1 MIGGNA
7 PETIL
12 SLKSGDKWQ
21 LINWNKVI
29 RIVKSLQA
37 RIVKAVKAQ
46 KWNRVR
52 DLQRLLTNSFCAK
65 LLAVRKVT
73 ENKGKRTVGI
83 DKEIWDSAEKKY
95 NAAENLSNKGYKALA
110 VRRIKIPKSNGKLR
124 PLGIPTMRDRAMQA
138 LHLLGLDPV
147 SETLADTTSYGFRP
161 YRSCADAMNKCHKM
175 LAKKVSPTW
184 ILEGD
189 IKGCFDNISHEWLL
203 ENIPM
208 NKRVLKQWLKSG
220 YLEKQQLFPTKD
232 GTPQGSVISPTLANM
247 VLDGMVSAID
257 TALNIKRM
265 HRDGSNKN
273 PHKIHLIRYADDF
286 VVTASNKEVLE
297 EKVKPAIV
305 EFLAKRGLELS
316 KEKTFITHIDQGFDF
331 LGKTVRK
338 YKGKLNIRP
347 SKKNIATFLQ
357 KIQKTIHQNRTVKTV
372 NLLYLLNNQIRGW
385 TMYHRMDNSKITFSY
400 IDHKIWKMTWKW
412 ACRRHGTRKN
422 KHWVADKYYRR
433 HEGRKWTMFDYDTN
447 GNLIT
452 LMWASTVKIK
462 YHTHIRGSV
471 NPYDPV
477 DEMYF
482 EQRNDRK
489 MVQQIAGRKML
500 TFLYKNQKGI
510 CPICQLNITKETG
523 WETHHIVEKH
533 KGGKFI
539 YENLVML
546 HPVCH
551 KQVHSKYNTV
561 AKKIAALA
569 KSDKR

>member
-1 MIGGNA
+1 MRVSDDGESKCFAVMAEIAAQCRTRKRADFRRVFCHKKLVSKLLSSGKVEDMFNCIPVLNFMIGGNA

-52 DLQRLLTNSFCAK
+52 DLQRLLTNSTCAK

-316 KEKTFITHIDQGFDF
+316 KEKTFITQIDQGFDF
-331 LGKTVRK
+331 WAKPLENIRANSISDQARRTLRPFYRK
-338 YKGKLNIRP
+338 YRRLF
-347 SKKNIATFLQ
+347 T
-357 KIQKTIHQNRTVKTV
+357 KIGQLK
-372 NLLYLLNNQIRGW
+372 
-385 TMYHRMDNSKITFSY
+385 
-400 IDHKIWKMTWKW
+400 
-412 ACRRHGTRKN
+412 
-422 KHWVADKYYRR
+422 
-433 HEGRKWTMFDYDTN
+433 
-447 GNLIT
+447 
-452 LMWASTVKIK
+452 
-462 YHTHIRGSV
+462 
-471 NPYDPV
+471 
-477 DEMYF
+477 
-482 EQRNDRK
+482 
-489 MVQQIAGRKML
+489 
-500 TFLYKNQKGI
+500 
-510 CPICQLNITKETG
+510 QLNYCI
-523 WETHHIVEKH
+523 
-533 KGGKFI
+533 F
-539 YENLVML
+539 
-546 HPVCH
+546 
-551 KQVHSKYNTV
+551 
-561 AKKIAALA
+561 
-569 KSDKR
+569 